1 MGIASAHRIV
11 LAAVWERDVGDHMT
25 TMCDCCEES
34 LHYNDA
40 ILGHIIAKTFLSEE
54 EVRGATTMRE
64 IDDICLLCRDCNAR
78 MGIMCVYDWKRDI
91 LQKVVTP
98 AGTASDAPEHGRS
111 NTCQDSYSYN
121 EPPLYPSTSDQ
132 ARTIQFPFQCILS

>member
-1 MGIASAHRIV
+1 MGQLGKARQRLVDEKERPGGRRDSMGIAAAHRQV
-11 LAAVWERDVGDHMT
+11 LAAVWERDVGNHVLT
-25 TMCDCCEES
+25 TCDCCEES

-54 EVRGATTMRE
+54 EVRGATTLQE

-78 MGIMCVYDWKRDI
+78 MGIRQVYDWKREM

-98 AGTASDAPEHGRS
+98 EQEERERRAIAWKARYLSGRV
-111 NTCQDSYSYN
+111 
-121 EPPLYPSTSDQ
+121 
-132 ARTIQFPFQCILS
+132 